1 MNPTAQIPTEQ
12 PEENKIAGTLGAFLF
27 ALAGGLA
34 YFALWQLGF
43 IAAISGFLA
52 VFCAMKGYKLFAK
65 KESVYGVV
73 TSVVVSVLVIVIAWY
88 FCLAFD
94 VYEAYKEWYANGKVD
109 FTVSFLEA
117 LLNAHLFLQDAE
129 VASQY
134 ILDLVIGVAL
144 CAVGCISPVRSAIWR
159 HKKPQPSA
167 AQPTDPAAPP
177 TDASTPAQ
185 QQDEEKK

>member
-88 FCLAFD
+88 FSL
-94 VYEAYKEWYANGKVD
+94 
-109 FTVSFLEA
+109 
-117 LLNAHLFLQDAE
+117 
-129 VASQY
+129 
-134 ILDLVIGVAL
+134 
-144 CAVGCISPVRSAIWR
+144 RSMCTRLTRSGTQTAKSTLRSRSW
-159 HKKPQPSA
+159 KPC
-167 AQPTDPAAPP
+167 
-177 TDASTPAQ
+177 
-185 QQDEEKK
+185 

>member
-94 VYEAYKEWYANGKVD
+94 VYEAYKEWYANGEVD

-159 HKKPQPSA
+159 HKKPQPA
-167 AQPTDPAAPP
+167 AQPADPAAPP

-185 QQDEEKK
+185 QQDETKK

>member
-94 VYEAYKEWYANGKVD
+94 VYEAYKEWYANGEVD

-144 CAVGCISPVRSAIWR
+144 CAVGCISPVRSAI
-159 HKKPQPSA
+159 
-167 AQPTDPAAPP
+167 
-177 TDASTPAQ
+177 
-185 QQDEEKK
+185 